1 MPVSASYR
9 THLQRLGAVVR
20 ARRMALGYSQES
32 FGELCGLDRTY
43 IGEVERGEVNLS
55 TRHLVRI
62 ARALKIKVG
71 ALWTEAG
78 L

>member
-1 MPVSASYR
+1 M
-9 THLQRLGAVVR
+9 GI
-20 ARRMALGYSQES
+20 SQER

-62 ARALKIKVG
+62 ARALGVKLS
-71 ALWTEAG
+71 ALWSEAG
-78 L
+78 C